1 MTEPTVAARI
11 GARAQRA
18 GVTVSPILG
27 VSLAAYLELLARW
40 NGKINLT
47 ALDVDGPSDEA
58 IDRLIIE
65 PLVAAEHIRPS
76 ETFCID
82 VGSGGGSPAIPLKL
96 AVPRLRVMLVEAKV
110 RKSAFL
116 REAVRQ
122 LGLSSVEVENRR
134 FEELLGRAGLIES
147 ADLVTIRAVRV
158 DRTLLGGIAGLLRP
172 GGRLFWFDSSGS
184 AGPRLLP
191 DGLQAAPAEP
201 LIPALGSTLRIVC
214 KIQ

>member
-11 GARAQRA
+11 GARAQRV
-18 GVTVSPILG
+18 GVTVSPVLG
-27 VSLAAYLELLARW
+27 VSLAAYLDLLARW

-47 ALDVDGPSDEA
+47 ALDVDDPSDEA

-134 FEELLGRAGLIES
+134 FEELLGRAGLRES

-158 DRTLLGGIAGLLRP
+158 DRTVLGGIAALLRP
-172 GGRLFWFDSSGS
+172 GGRLFWFDSASS
-184 AGPRLLP
+184 AAPRFP
-191 DGLQAAPAEP
+191 DELHAAPAEP
-201 LIPALGSTLRIVC
+201 LIPALGSTLRIVY
-214 KIQ
+214 KTQ